1 MEFVKVLQSSK
12 NDNKSIILGVIIFVL
27 LSFTIVTVNC
37 LKDSNIVSKDKILL
51 KINFDQYRSLDMYSL
66 VMLAQI

>member
-12 NDNKSIILGVIIFVL
+12 NDNKSIILGVIIFGL

-37 LKDSNIVSKDKILL
+37 LKDSNIVSKDKIWL

>member
-12 NDNKSIILGVIIFVL
+12 NDNKSIILGVIIFGL
-27 LSFTIVTVNC
+27 LSFTIVAVNC
-37 LKDSNIVSKDKILL
+37 LKDSNIVSKDKIWL
-51 KINFDQYRSLDMYSL
+51 KINFDQYRSSDMYSL